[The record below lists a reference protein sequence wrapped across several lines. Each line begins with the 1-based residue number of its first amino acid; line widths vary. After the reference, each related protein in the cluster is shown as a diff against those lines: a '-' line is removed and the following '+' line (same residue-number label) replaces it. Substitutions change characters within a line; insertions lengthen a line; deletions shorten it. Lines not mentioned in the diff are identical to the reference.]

1 MDSFIAPIIIGVV
14 CIILGILNMCG
25 NISTIHSYH
34 RKRVSEENKLPFA
47 RTVGFGTILSGVGL
61 ILFGGAS
68 YLAEEMGRTSFSLMG
83 TIALIACLV
92 VGLGMC
98 IYAIIKYNRG
108 IF

>member
-34 RKRVSEENKLPFA
+34 RKRVSEEDRVPFG
-47 RTVGFGTILSGVGL
+47 RLVGLGTMIAGVGL
-61 ILFGGAS
+61 MLFGGAS

-92 VGLGMC
+92 VGLGAC
-98 IYAIIKYNRG
+98 IYATIKYNR
-108 IF
+108 